1 MIRFTWNGLNP
12 WIIFKASINYFCL
25 WIKIWFKDFRR
36 QNIGTVSKRKPAV
49 IKKKGQTMSNAQG
62 VIQIPSTEQA
72 EKAYPKIIEKY
83 TTPAQGSDEV
93 QVTITVQ
100 EPEDVEKPTIH

>member
-36 QNIGTVSKRKPAV
+36 QNIGTAV
-49 IKKKGQTMSNAQG
+49 IKNSSQEGTKGQTMSNAQ
-62 VIQIPSTEQA
+62 IETY
-72 EKAYPKIIEKY
+72 KATVDKDAGKVLDVKPL
-83 TTPAQGSDEV
+83 QGSDEV
-93 QVTITVQ
+93 QVTIQ
-100 EPEDVEKPTIH
+100 DLEEVEKTPTLH